1 MKKDTVFVLSYLEFI
16 LYGHDWM
23 DRTMLFQFRFYSTDD
38 VEYEFMIP
46 DFLFFII
53 SKSDFVLMCKKK
65 KINIDGWQQQQ
76 HLSTRE
82 NRHTWRAWKAS

>member
-53 SKSDFVLMCKKK
+53 SKSDFVLMYIQD
-65 KINIDGWQQQQ
+65 INNNILL
-76 HLSTRE
+76 HLNVVMSF
-82 NRHTWRAWKAS
+82 AF